1 MVNHGVLLRNG
12 FRRAE
17 GGLNLRRL
25 PSEQEL
31 APKRT
36 KSTEQADVTVVGESL
51 TGQVLASEKYEQMR
65 LGQVGR
71 GLVRACCWPGISA
84 DAASCP
90 YMSGAVQW
98 TTHASRA
105 CRAQAPVATREV
117 RAINI
122 TFIFVIY
129 SAMG

>member
-1 MVNHGVLLRNG
+1 MVYHGVLLRDG

-17 GGLNLRRL
+17 GGLNLQRL

-65 LGQVGR
+65 LDQVGR
-71 GLVRACCWPGISA
+71 GLVRACCWPGSA
-84 DAASCP
+84 GRHSGLPVHARRGPVDDMCVACVPRPGAEGASNQ
-90 YMSGAVQW
+90 Y
-98 TTHASRA
+98 
-105 CRAQAPVATREV
+105 
-117 RAINI
+117 
-122 TFIFVIY
+122 
-129 SAMG
+129 

>member
-1 MVNHGVLLRNG
+1 MVYHGVLLRDG

-17 GGLNLRRL
+17 GGLNLQRL

-51 TGQVLASEKYEQMR
+51 TGQVLKSKKHEQMR

-71 GLVRACCWPGISA
+71 GLVRVSCWSGISA
-84 DAASCP
+84 DAVSCP
-90 YMSGAVQW
+90 YMRGAVRW

-105 CRAQAPVATREV
+105 CRAQACGHPREFEQS
-117 RAINI
+117 ILLSL
-122 TFIFVIY
+122 FIL
-129 SAMG
+129 MG